1 MNKILVCHALEYPI
15 TCEISAS
22 VVNDGGTLT
31 LNIKYARDDSY
42 CYCSGFRF
50 RKIRAYRYKADAYR
64 SLWEVE
70 FSSCKL
76 IEILE
81 SRWVK
86 ELRSKSM
93 YGKDDDCFIMRHFMF
108 SFGEEGCFEVIAEL
122 WELLPE
128 KKIDN
133 VGYFSHI

>member
-22 VVNDGGTLT
+22 VVDDGGMLT
-31 LNIKYARDDSY
+31 LNIKYARDDPY

-64 SLWEVE
+64 SLWKVE

-93 YGKDDDCFIMRHFMF
+93 YGKDDDCLVLR
-108 SFGEEGCFEVIAEL
+108 
-122 WELLPE
+122 
-128 KKIDN
+128 KI
-133 VGYFSHI
+133 V